1 MTPTINDVCLALEEL
16 APLSFQES
24 YDNAGLLIGDRK
36 TPVTAILLT
45 IDVTEEILQ
54 EALDKGCNMIVSH
67 HPLIFRGLKSITGRN
82 MVERCVIKAI
92 RHNIAIYASHT
103 NLDSV
108 VNGVSSRM
116 AEKLGLTNC
125 QILQPKADALL
136 KLVTFVP
143 HGQLEAVRKACFE
156 AGAGH
161 IGNYDSCSYSS
172 AGNGTF
178 RANEQCNPFVG
189 EIGEIYT
196 EPETRLEIILPTY
209 IKNKVT
215 KALIQAHPYEEPAF
229 DFIPLKNNWNKL
241 GFGVIGQLEREEE
254 EVEFLTRIKQI
265 FNVGCIKH
273 TALKNKPV
281 KTVALCGGSGADLI
295 HTAIEKGADV
305 FISADFKYHDYFI
318 PENRILLADI
328 GHFESEQFTKEIFYD
343 QLTKKFPKFAIHFS
357 EINTNPITFL

>member
-1 MTPTINDVCLALEEL
+1 MTLTVNDVCLALEEL
-16 APLSFQES
+16 APLALQES

-36 TPVTAILLT
+36 TPVTGILLT

-54 EALDKGCNMIVSH
+54 EATAKGCNMIVSH
-67 HPLIFRGLKSITGRN
+67 HPLIFKGLKSITGRN
-82 MVERCVIKAI
+82 LVERCVIEAI
-92 RHNIAIYASHT
+92 RHNMAIYASHT

-108 VNGVSSRM
+108 SNGVSMRM
-116 AEKLGLTNC
+116 AEKLGLTNSH
-125 QILQPKADALL
+125 ILQPKTDTLL

-143 HGQLEAVRKACFE
+143 QSHLGAVRDACFE
-156 AGAGH
+156 AGAGY
-161 IGNYDSCSYSS
+161 IGNYDCCSYSS

-178 RANEQCNPFVG
+178 RANEHCNPFVG
-189 EIGEIYT
+189 EIGETHT
-196 EPETRLEIILPTY
+196 EAEIRLEIILPAY

-229 DFIPLKNNWNKL
+229 DFIPLKNSWNKV
-241 GFGVIGQLEREEE
+241 GFGVIGQLETEEDE
-254 EVEFLTRIKQI
+254 MLFLNRIKQT

-273 TALKNKPV
+273 TALKNRSV

-318 PENRILLADI
+318 PENRLLLADI

>member
-108 VNGVSSRM
+108 VNGVSSRI

-143 HGQLEAVRKACFE
+143 YGQLEAVRKACFE

-178 RANEQCNPFVG
+178 RANEQCTPFVG
-189 EIGEIYT
+189 EIGEIHT

-273 TALKNKPV
+273 TSLKNKPV